1 MKCDYGCYYVAPS
14 QDDDEAYYGVA
25 FVLAN
30 LWSPS
35 ASFWVSGC
43 HGTVCLAILDA
54 VASLGKWNGE
64 MWFWRCVRFTAM
76 EVHMGGACLFS
87 RASEVV

>member
-1 MKCDYGCYYVAPS
+1 MSWLSLGVTEMSRQFIYGQIARLGKANKAAQVAAQWDPRICHCGRKNVINMKCDYGCYYVAPS

-35 ASFWVSGC
+35 ASF
-43 HGTVCLAILDA
+43 
-54 VASLGKWNGE
+54 
-64 MWFWRCVRFTAM
+64 
-76 EVHMGGACLFS
+76 
-87 RASEVV
+87 